1 MSVNASA
8 AKQRKQRTQ
17 LVGVIGFILFVIVTG
32 LIFKAADKLDDP
44 FANMSDIVEMRAMLA
59 ETQQDDAANQV
70 DESIGED
77 LVNAKTGYALTWSA
91 GGEVLYDL
99 WFICAVT
106 AVFIV
111 VSYFLKWIAR
121 QLARK

>member
-1 MSVNASA
+1 MNAV
-8 AKQRKQRTQ
+8 KQRKQRTQ
-17 LVGVIGFILFVIVTG
+17 FIGVIGFIIFVILTG
-32 LIFKAADKLDDP
+32 LIFKATGKLDDP
-44 FANMSDIVEMRAMLA
+44 IANMSDIVEMREMLA
-59 ETQQDDAANQV
+59 ETQQDDAATQV
-70 DESIGED
+70 DEGIGED
-77 LVNAKTGYALTWSA
+77 LVNAKTGYAITWSA

-111 VSYFLKWIAR
+111 VSYLLKWIAR